1 MSCDPKQISQRQFRN
16 ESGAILRAVEA
27 GEAFI
32 ITNNGRPV
40 AELRPISADPLAG
53 LKVRRA
59 RPGARFADLSPAPAD
74 GGETALEA
82 LMFLRGDR

>member
-1 MSCDPKQISQRQFRN
+1 MSCAPKQISQRQFRN

-27 GEAFI
+27 GESFI

-59 RPGARFADLSPAPAD
+59 KPGARFANLRPETVESD
-74 GGETALEA
+74 ETALEA
-82 LMFLRGDR
+82 LMFLRGTR

>member
-1 MSCDPKQISQRQFRN
+1 MSGERTQISQRQFRN

-27 GEAFI
+27 GESFV

-40 AELRPISADPLAG
+40 AELRPITADPLAG

-59 RPGARFADLSPAPAD
+59 RPGARFANLRPEAGRSD
-74 GGETALEA
+74 ETALES
-82 LMFLRGDR
+82 LMYLRGTR

>member
-1 MSCDPKQISQRQFRN
+1 MSCEPRQISQRQFRN
-16 ESGAILRAVEA
+16 ESGAVLRAVEA
-27 GEAFI
+27 GESFI

-59 RPGARFADLSPAPAD
+59 KPGARFANLRPEAGRSD
-74 GGETALEA
+74 ETALQS
-82 LMFLRGDR
+82 LMFLRGTR

>member
-1 MSCDPKQISQRQFRN
+1 MSCEPRQISQRQLRN
-16 ESGAILRAVEA
+16 DSGAVLRSVEA
-27 GEAFI
+27 GESFI

-59 RPGARFADLSPAPAD
+59 KPGARFADIKPERGRSD
-74 GGETALEA
+74 ETALES

>member
-1 MSCDPKQISQRQFRN
+1 MSGERTQISQRQFRN

-27 GEAFI
+27 GESFV

-40 AELRPISADPLAG
+40 AELCPITADPLAG

-59 RPGARFADLSPAPAD
+59 RPGARFANLRP
-74 GGETALEA
+74 EA
-82 LMFLRGDR
+82 GRST

>member
-1 MSCDPKQISQRQFRN
+1 MSCEPKQISQRQLRN
-16 ESGAILRAVEA
+16 ESGAVLRAVEA
-27 GEAFI
+27 GESFV

-59 RPGARFADLSPAPAD
+59 KPGARFANLRPEVGRSD
-74 GGETALEA
+74 ETALQS
-82 LMFLRGDR
+82 LMFLRGTR

>member
-1 MSCDPKQISQRQFRN
+1 MSCEPKQISQRQLRN
-16 ESGAILRAVEA
+16 ESGAVLRAVEA
-27 GEAFI
+27 GESFI

-59 RPGARFADLSPAPAD
+59 KPGARFANLRPEVGRSD
-74 GGETALEA
+74 ETALQS
-82 LMFLRGDR
+82 LMFLRGTR